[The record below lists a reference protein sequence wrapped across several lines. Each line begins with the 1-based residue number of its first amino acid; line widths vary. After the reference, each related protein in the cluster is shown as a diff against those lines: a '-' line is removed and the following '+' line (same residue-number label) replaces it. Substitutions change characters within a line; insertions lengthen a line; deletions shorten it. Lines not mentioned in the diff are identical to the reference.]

1 VQKRKAR
8 TKKKRMGCK
17 QSVEKG
23 GILEM
28 RKGEGGKTEKTMKRE
43 LKEVEKEERKWSEV
57 AWMWEELA

>member
-1 VQKRKAR
+1 VQAKCRE
-8 TKKKRMGCK
+8 G
-17 QSVEKG
+17 G

-28 RKGEGGKTEKTMKRE
+28 RKGEGGKTEKTMERE

>member
-1 VQKRKAR
+1 
-8 TKKKRMGCK
+8 MGCK

-28 RKGEGGKTEKTMKRE
+28 RKGEGGKTEKTMERE